1 MEAAHIE
8 RLVGYA
14 WLGIITLSVVVF
26 FLQQYYKA
34 SVLKFEREKKRL
46 EQEKQIAFLNA
57 EKEKQR
63 IAFSAAVEAEEK
75 QKARI
80 ANNLHDEIIHLLI
93 AIKHQVDET
102 PMFSTDIS
110 KLLNQTISGIKSI
123 ALELIP
129 KVLLK
134 SGLIEA
140 LEQHALILNNSK
152 EKIIELENETTFNK
166 KMPFSKNDE
175 VSIYRICLEIL
186 NNLLKHAHFTY
197 LQIHIE
203 NTDNALIIEFR
214 HNGKGVNNGY
224 IESLTQSTN
233 GLGLKSLQSRLFIL
247 NASINYSIEL
257 EASIIHVMIPYNL

>member
-1 MEAAHIE
+1 MEAAQIE

-14 WLGIITLSVVVF
+14 WLGIITLSVIVF
-26 FLQQYYKA
+26 FLQQYYKT
-34 SVLKFEREKKRL
+34 SVLKFEQEKEKL
-46 EQEKQIAFLNA
+46 EKEKQIALLNS
-57 EKEKQR
+57 EREKQR
-63 IAFSAAVEAEEK
+63 IAFSAAVEAEEE

-93 AIKHQVDET
+93 AIKHRVDET
-102 PMFSTDIS
+102 PVFKTDIS

-140 LEQHALILNNSK
+140 LEQHAIILNSSK
-152 EKIIELENETTFNK
+152 ERVIELENDTTFEK
-166 KMPFSKNDE
+166 DIPFTKSEQVN
-175 VSIYRICLEIL
+175 IYRICLEVL

-203 NTDNALIIEFR
+203 NTTNNLTIEFR
-214 HNGKGVNNGY
+214 HNGKGVNNND
-224 IESLTQSTN
+224 IEILSNSTN
-233 GLGLKSLQSRLFIL
+233 GLGLKSLQSRLIIL
-247 NASINYSIEL
+247 SASINYSIEL
-257 EASIIHVMIPYNL
+257 ETSIIQLTIPCNL